1 MMSLIN
7 GATFDDHVPSDRPP
21 LSYSDRYSPLY
32 TSLNRRRTNSLR
44 TPSDSHLFNLHVRR
58 PVRGHAHNTRC
69 CKPALPPFICAAPD
83 SLFIAM
89 SLAPVEMG
97 PGRRRHK
104 SSSLQDEPLHT
115 TLGQSFNAGDLPRP
129 FRHHQTSSQ
138 DGLAIGAL
146 AETGSLEPFP
156 APQFVSKLPTAVA
169 TVPQEDAR
177 SYVHS
182 KRVTNYLVGST
193 LGEGS
198 FAKVKEGFHVLV
210 GEKVRERE
218 RGCSNSKVPV
228 CFEFYHGSYTLCIKF
243 K

>member
-1 MMSLIN
+1 
-7 GATFDDHVPSDRPP
+7 
-21 LSYSDRYSPLY
+21 
-32 TSLNRRRTNSLR
+32 
-44 TPSDSHLFNLHVRR
+44 
-58 PVRGHAHNTRC
+58 
-69 CKPALPPFICAAPD
+69 
-83 SLFIAM
+83 M
-89 SLAPVEMG
+89 SLAPIEMG

-129 FRHHQTSSQ
+129 FRHHQTPSQ
-138 DGLAIGAL
+138 DGLAVGAS
-146 AETGSLEPFP
+146 ESLEPFL

-169 TVPQEDAR
+169 TVPQEDVR

-218 RGCSNSKVPV
+218 RLFK
-228 CFEFYHGSYTLCIKF
+228 FKGSCVLRVLSWQLYTLY
-243 K
+243 